1 MPKGSYAGWGFG
13 LCRGVNRGGL
23 NVVARGVVAPPSP
36 LAVLF
41 RCKNLDRLDFDDVAM
56 GDVSLLDF
64 ESVGTDDDVEDE
76 LVVYLELTVA
86 AVASSPKVPTET
98 SSDAPP
104 IVDAEAAVPYT
115 DVPLPCD
122 AAVRRW

>member
-1 MPKGSYAGWGFG
+1 MPKGSYAGWRFG
-13 LCRGVNRGGL
+13 RCRGVNRGGL
-23 NVVARGVVAPPSP
+23 NVVDRGVVAPPSP

-56 GDVSLLDF
+56 GDESLLDF
-64 ESVGTDDDVEDE
+64 ERVGTDDDVEDE

-104 IVDAEAAVPYT
+104 IVDAEAAVPDT